1 VIARLGRSAD
11 EHFGGLKER
20 LRQRLGGDDPV
31 QLLGYRG
38 YGDDD
43 SFFVRGR
50 LLAGRPVAA
59 AQDNDTL
66 WENLAAMY
74 QRFQTR
80 EVAGAPVQVAFRDAT
95 QDTVTDDEGY
105 VGCSLA
111 LTTPPAPTERWHRV
125 TLTLR
130 ERVDGVQVG
139 DGGRGAAPK
148 GPPPQGAPRQP
159 AVATAEILTPP
170 VQCAFGVI
178 SDIDDTIVVSHA
190 TNFLKM
196 ARVLF
201 LGNARTRLPFAGV
214 AAFYRALEQGAANG
228 RASGGPNPFF
238 YVSSSPWNV
247 YDLLSDFMDLQ
258 GIPRG
263 PLLLRDYDLD
273 HRRLLHFSHRDYKLA
288 HIRHVLDTYPHLPF
302 LLIGDSGQE
311 DPEIYRQVVQEYP
324 GRIQAVYVRDVA
336 GKARSAE
343 VQALLNAAQNEH
355 VAMLLAPDTVGA
367 ARHAAE
373 RGWIS
378 PALLAS
384 IEEEKHFD
392 DQPPSDLE
400 QLLDEG

>member
-1 VIARLGRSAD
+1 
-11 EHFGGLKER
+11 
-20 LRQRLGGDDPV
+20 
-31 QLLGYRG
+31 
-38 YGDDD
+38 
-43 SFFVRGR
+43 
-50 LLAGRPVAA
+50 
-59 AQDNDTL
+59 
-66 WENLAAMY
+66 
-74 QRFQTR
+74 
-80 EVAGAPVQVAFRDAT
+80 
-95 QDTVTDDEGY
+95 
-105 VGCSLA
+105 
-111 LTTPPAPTERWHRV
+111 
-125 TLTLR
+125 
-130 ERVDGVQVG
+130 
-139 DGGRGAAPK
+139 
-148 GPPPQGAPRQP
+148 
-159 AVATAEILTPP
+159 
-170 VQCAFGVI
+170 VI

-214 AAFYRALEQGAANG
+214 AAFYRALEQGAPNG
-228 RASGGPNPFF
+228 RVSGGPNPFF

-273 HRRLLHFSHRDYKLA
+273 HRRLLHFSHRDYKLG

-311 DPEIYRQVVQEYP
+311 DPEIYHQVVQEYP
-324 GRIQAVYVRDVA
+324 GRVQAVYIRDVA

-343 VQALLNAAQNEH
+343 VQALLNATQNEH
-355 VAMLLAPDTVGA
+355 VAMLLAPDTVAA

-378 PALLAS
+378 PDLLAS

-400 QLLDEG
+400 QLLEEG